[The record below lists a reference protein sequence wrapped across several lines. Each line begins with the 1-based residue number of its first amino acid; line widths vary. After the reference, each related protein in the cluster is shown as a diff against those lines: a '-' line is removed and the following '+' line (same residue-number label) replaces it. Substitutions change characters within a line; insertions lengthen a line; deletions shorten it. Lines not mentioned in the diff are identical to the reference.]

1 MPGWIQA
8 SRDRLRT
15 ADGPEEIQQATRDA
29 LDVAEA
35 VALRLSRNPEDTDPV
50 ACLTAADAAA
60 EARDRLSDLTRT
72 QPAARPGTHQGADDP
87 TRLAEVLSAIGS
99 EITAALDRIEGTN
112 EDPDAELARSWAALA
127 AEQLVSC
134 ARGGRGRHVR

>member
-1 MPGWIQA
+1 MPGWIQD

-15 ADGPEEIQQATRDA
+15 ADSPDEMQRAFRDA

-35 VALRLSRNPEDTDPV
+35 VALRLSRSHEVADPV

-60 EARDRLSDLTRT
+60 EARDRLSELTRT
-72 QPAARPGTHQGADDP
+72 RLTARPRTPQDADDP

-99 EITAALDRIEGTN
+99 EIMTALGRMDGTAEN
-112 EDPDAELARSWAALA
+112 PDAELARSWTALA
-127 AEQLVSC
+127 AEQLVNC
-134 ARGGRGRHVR
+134 VRGDRGRHVR

>member
-1 MPGWIQA
+1 VPKAGCPLTA
-8 SRDRLRT
+8 S
-15 ADGPEEIQQATRDA
+15 AWVSTRSLA
-29 LDVAEA
+29 SIILTVVAIDDD
-35 VALRLSRNPEDTDPV
+35 VALRLARNREDADLV

-72 QPAARPGTHQGADDP
+72 LPAARPGTHPGADDP
-87 TRLAEVLSAIGS
+87 TRLAEVLGAIGS

-134 ARGGRGRHVR
+134 ARGGGRGRHVR